1 MKNCHRK
8 ILHGTYMIEQAL
20 SNFSMHNFLLKV
32 KSKKLKLGINFLS
45 DIQFAVAINIC
56 SKPQPLS

>member
-1 MKNCHRK
+1 
-8 ILHGTYMIEQAL
+8 MIEQAL

-45 DIQFAVAINIC
+45 DIQFAVVINIC
-56 SKPQPLS
+56 SKP